1 MNKPLSSQPIT
12 APTSHRQTARTSSR
26 DSAAP
31 VIRVENLTRTYGTF
45 TAVDAISFEVP
56 AGSVFGLLGTNG
68 AGKTSALEV
77 IEGLA
82 PAASGTVEVL
92 GMNPLTDRARLRPMI
107 GIMMQ
112 EGGFPHELTVRET
125 ARMWHGTLTRPLTV
139 DDALDLVDLG
149 ERADRPVKAL
159 SGGERR
165 RLDLACGF
173 VRLVAGFLQRSVA
186 VLLPRSRRTGCR

>member
-68 AGKTSALEV
+68 AGKTCLLYTS
-77 IEGLA
+77 
-82 PAASGTVEVL
+82 PS
-92 GMNPLTDRARLRPMI
+92 PRDR
-107 GIMMQ
+107 G
-112 EGGFPHELTVRET
+112 
-125 ARMWHGTLTRPLTV
+125 
-139 DDALDLVDLG
+139 
-149 ERADRPVKAL
+149 
-159 SGGERR
+159 
-165 RLDLACGF
+165 
-173 VRLVAGFLQRSVA
+173 
-186 VLLPRSRRTGCR
+186 